1 MVPSC
6 FLESI
11 YDIAFAQKKTAKNSF
26 KMAMYELY
34 NNIFLLSLYISR
46 ALFNWQNNPQANLSK

>member
-11 YDIAFAQKKTAKNSF
+11 YDITFAQKETAKNSF
-26 KMAMYELY
+26 KMAIYELY

-46 ALFNWQNNPQANLSK
+46 ALFN